1 MASPIAVIGL
11 AWSGRSPREATL
23 ADYARVAALVNYMT
37 SYVGE
42 TLLACA
48 AAKALTEQSR
58 GALHGLPAAQYRA
71 ARAGRALERGRRAP
85 SRRAGRERG
94 ARSRSDRRRPQR
106 DGRGVGTGAGRNRP
120 AARRAGVLRRA
131 ARRHRQRRLRH
142 VEQRRAARIAGEM
155 MRGIVPMQYA
165 FFRAD
170 GRLDLEA
177 FRVQVEAC
185 LRAGAPGIAVLGLA
199 TEVGKLAPEER
210 SALLEAAAAA
220 TRGRAPL
227 SVTVFGQT
235 AGGADRLR
243 ARSRACRRRE
253 RDPATAAHRRNRR
266 ARACTLFR
274 PRDRRGAVRRHPG
287 QLPNTS
293 ASGSASRRS
302 SRSRATIRISAC
314 SRMEGSAMLV
324 RRTIEETGGALA
336 VLNGRAGLE
345 LPDNRRA
352 GASGMIPGAEACDA
366 LVRVGRPRRRCGGCG
381 PGGSSLPRGA
391 AAPHIHHAV
400 DGPVPLLRQAPH
412 CAAPGLG
419 RSARPRSRAGAD
431 AFGLACLERY
441 AAPLIRTSAW
451 HRG

>member
-1 MASPIAVIGL
+1 
-11 AWSGRSPREATL
+11 
-23 ADYARVAALVNYMT
+23 
-37 SYVGE
+37 
-42 TLLACA
+42 
-48 AAKALTEQSR
+48 
-58 GALHGLPAAQYRA
+58 
-71 ARAGRALERGRRAP
+71 
-85 SRRAGRERG
+85 
-94 ARSRSDRRRPQR
+94 
-106 DGRGVGTGAGRNRP
+106 
-120 AARRAGVLRRA
+120 
-131 ARRHRQRRLRH
+131 
-142 VEQRRAARIAGEM
+142 M

-235 AGGADRLR
+235 AEEQIAFVREAERAGAASVILQPPRIPGIGEREL
-243 ARSRACRRRE
+243 ARFFGRVIDAAE
-253 RDPATAAHRRNRR
+253 IPAGIQNAPEYIGSGLGVEAIVALARNHPN
-266 ARACTLFR
+266 FR
-274 PRDRRGAVRRHPG
+274 V
-287 QLPNTS
+287 LK
-293 ASGSASRRS
+293 
-302 SRSRATIRISAC
+302 
-314 SRMEGSAMLV
+314 MEGSAMLV

-366 LVRVGRPRRRCGGCG
+366 LVQVWGGL
-381 PGGSSLPRGA
+381 GGDA
-391 AAPHIHHAV
+391 AAADQAEALYREV
-400 DGPVPLLRQAPH
+400 LPLLTFIMQSMDQFLCYGKRLIARRLGLGEVHDRAPAQAPT
-412 CAAPGLG
+412 P
-419 RSARPRSRAGAD
+419 
-431 AFGLACLERY
+431 FGLACLERH

>member
-1 MASPIAVIGL
+1 
-11 AWSGRSPREATL
+11 
-23 ADYARVAALVNYMT
+23 
-37 SYVGE
+37 
-42 TLLACA
+42 
-48 AAKALTEQSR
+48 
-58 GALHGLPAAQYRA
+58 
-71 ARAGRALERGRRAP
+71 
-85 SRRAGRERG
+85 
-94 ARSRSDRRRPQR
+94 
-106 DGRGVGTGAGRNRP
+106 
-120 AARRAGVLRRA
+120 
-131 ARRHRQRRLRH
+131 
-142 VEQRRAARIAGEM
+142 M

-235 AGGADRLR
+235 AEEQIAFVREAERAGAASVILQPPRVAGIGERELAHFFGRVIDAAQIPAGIQNAPEYIGIGLGVEAIVAL
-243 ARSRACRRRE
+243 ARNH
-253 RDPATAAHRRNRR
+253 PN
-266 ARACTLFR
+266 FR
-274 PRDRRGAVRRHPG
+274 V
-287 QLPNTS
+287 LK
-293 ASGSASRRS
+293 
-302 SRSRATIRISAC
+302 
-314 SRMEGSAMLV
+314 MEGSAMLV

-366 LVRVGRPRRRCGGCG
+366 LVQVWGGL
-381 PGGSSLPRGA
+381 GGDA
-391 AAPHIHHAV
+391 AAADRAEALYREV
-400 DGPVPLLRQAPH
+400 LPLLTFIMQSMDQFLCYGKRLIARRLGLGEVHDRAPAQAPT
-412 CAAPGLG
+412 P
-419 RSARPRSRAGAD
+419 
-431 AFGLACLERY
+431 FGLACLERH

>member
-1 MASPIAVIGL
+1 
-11 AWSGRSPREATL
+11 
-23 ADYARVAALVNYMT
+23 
-37 SYVGE
+37 
-42 TLLACA
+42 
-48 AAKALTEQSR
+48 
-58 GALHGLPAAQYRA
+58 
-71 ARAGRALERGRRAP
+71 
-85 SRRAGRERG
+85 
-94 ARSRSDRRRPQR
+94 
-106 DGRGVGTGAGRNRP
+106 
-120 AARRAGVLRRA
+120 
-131 ARRHRQRRLRH
+131 
-142 VEQRRAARIAGEM
+142 M

-210 SALLEAAAAA
+210 SALLGAAAAA

-235 AGGADRLR
+235 AEEQIAFVREAERAGAASVILQPPRVAGIGEREL
-243 ARSRACRRRE
+243 ARFFGRVIDAAQI
-253 RDPATAAHRRNRR
+253 PAGIQNAPEYIGIGLGVEAIVALARNHPN
-266 ARACTLFR
+266 FR
-274 PRDRRGAVRRHPG
+274 V
-287 QLPNTS
+287 LK
-293 ASGSASRRS
+293 
-302 SRSRATIRISAC
+302 
-314 SRMEGSAMLV
+314 MEGSAMLV

-366 LVRVGRPRRRCGGCG
+366 LVQVWGGL
-381 PGGSSLPRGA
+381 GGDA
-391 AAPHIHHAV
+391 AAADQAEALYREV
-400 DGPVPLLRQAPH
+400 LPLLTFIMQSMDQFLCYGKRLIARRLGLGEVHDRAPAQAPT
-412 CAAPGLG
+412 P
-419 RSARPRSRAGAD
+419 
-431 AFGLACLERY
+431 FGLACLERH